1 MDGSAEVDNREN
13 DKNYLQRK
21 ERIQFKNDTDA
32 KYGYSIYTDSKPK
45 IAWLVNVQSSEL
57 IDEHNK
63 DIIACVDYYFL
74 EESGERFKIC
84 YPFRPYFL
92 LATVSGFECG
102 VASFLEKKY
111 VEFIK
116 IEIIEKEN
124 LDLKN
129 HLSGVKSKYL
139 KLSFPSVTELQKVK
153 KELMPVIE
161 KNKKRIASETEYKSL
176 LAKHLGNINTH
187 EIGDAIDKIIE
198 IREYDVPYHMRVS
211 IDMKIFVGLWYTVVG
226 RDENRLPSLKRNYD
240 IIEPAEPV
248 VLAFDIETTKMPL
261 KFPDSEFDQIM
272 MISYMIDGLGYLII
286 NRTVV
291 SADIHNFEYTPKP
304 EYPGEFTVFNEED
317 EKALLIRFF
326 DHIIVSRPSII
337 VTYNGDFFD
346 WPFVDARA
354 RHYQLNMRE
363 IIGFSK
369 DSQGEYKSD
378 NCIHMDAFRWVQR
391 DSYLPMGS
399 QNLKACTK
407 AKLGYEPVELDP
419 ELMVTMAIEKPQ
431 ILANYSVSDAVAT
444 YYLYMK
450 YVHPFIFALCTII
463 PLGGDD
469 VLRKGSGT
477 LCESLLMV
485 EAFHNNIVFPNKL
498 IDGDRK
504 ITSDNRVIESET
516 YVGGRVEALES
527 GVFRADIKT
536 RFCIVPEALEMLK
549 EQVRDTMKFA
559 LNVENGIDL
568 ENVINFDEV
577 CKETEEKLDQ
587 LKNTPNLFEYPKVYH
602 LDVGAMYPNI
612 ILTNRLQPPA
622 IVSEEDC
629 MACIYNTPDAKCKRD
644 MNWVW
649 RGELMPCTRT
659 EYDRIIQQLETESFG
674 KPPVPFHELP
684 KEERMKLEKKRVQDF
699 CRRAYGKNHVTRIE
713 TRTTRVCERE
723 HGFFV
728 DTVKAFRDRRYDY
741 KEKLKK
747 AKGEL
752 AKTPPDD
759 LNGIRIGQSRVIL
772 YESLQMAHKC
782 ILNSFYGY
790 AMRRGSRWFSMEM
803 AGIVCHTGANI
814 IQEARKLVEQIGRP
828 LELDTDGIWCMLPSS
843 LPENLTFK
851 LQGLKK
857 DKVTISYAGSMLNAL
872 VKDKFT
878 NHQYHVTGQ
887 DGNCEIKSENS
898 IFFEVDGPYLAMIL
912 PASKEEGKKLKK
924 RYAVFNFDG
933 SLSELKGFELKR
945 RGELNMIKLFQE
957 NVFKLFLKGTT
968 LEECYKYVAKEA
980 DYWLDVL
987 YSKGVDMTDK
997 QLFDLISENRSMS
1010 RKLSEYEGQKST
1022 SITTARRMAQ
1032 FLGDEMVRDAGLACK
1047 FIISQKPLDAPV
1059 AERAIPLA
1067 IFQTNRSTQARFL
1080 RQWTK
1085 DSAITEENVDIRNI
1099 IDWAYYI
1106 ERVGNTMQKIITIPA
1121 ALQGVPN
1128 PVPRLPHPEWLDN
1141 IKKEKQ
1147 FQRNQPKITSIFK
1160 KIPNPVKDIEVI
1172 GSGVYFDKENEGN
1185 CNRKRGRSI
1194 VLNNDSKT
1202 VEDSPTNKKI
1212 KTINER
1218 KTIKK
1223 DGFIEWINYNKCRW
1237 REIRNNIAERKK
1249 NLSNNDSNSLVNRPL
1264 TTLEKMVLC
1273 SKNEFLKKNWE
1284 IVEIS
1289 QTDTPG
1295 LFVVYAIVGNTMK
1308 KFNVNV
1314 PRIFYVNQYHPK
1326 NDVKHVK
1333 KILPRCKPLLNLY
1346 EYSIDETNFSSSL
1359 RDLYMQL
1366 CEKKIEGIYET
1377 QVPLDFRSMISIGA
1391 VAKIVSMRAS
1401 NTNTYNMNELQILP
1415 SIEKNYLYDK
1425 ELKKLF
1431 FYNYSSGNLHIV
1443 AFFSPTHNLGK
1454 IFVVH
1459 NRNLDIM
1466 GNKSI
1471 YKDELERFLKKH
1483 KEEYFDREA
1492 YSKLDIEI
1500 QQCRDVRNVAL
1511 AMKNMYKQFG
1521 INESQLYI
1529 LLVQSPNTRKYLT
1542 DTYPVLSYFPHVRIY
1557 VAEPSDLLTTLGWQ
1571 NKIVSRIC
1579 KNFLFSH
1586 VLLDELITQGRYLN
1600 IPIGNIKEDFATFAA
1615 DIIYAR
1621 CLNREG
1627 YLLWATTAPEPD
1639 LGGKDIQDYRVT
1651 NDWDSVSFRTHHSFI
1666 INKEAY
1672 KCGKIVVDINLG
1684 CLAVCALLQANKIA
1698 EAEGTNYSLGFASG
1712 VELAKDKIFGKEIWF
1727 SIMDEAAAAN
1737 KSVEVLRQVVVECV
1751 KDINSDGA
1759 MLADEVISNIH
1770 RWLRSPRSLMYDP
1783 AISKAVTVLMK
1794 KLCFLLVTEITR
1806 VGGEV
1811 IHCSYTRLII
1821 STEKDSIYTGTN
1833 FVRSMIDALSRNPL
1847 FSVLTFTVQNY
1858 WDIFSWID
1866 PSNYAAMKV
1875 GDTSD
1880 DDELIFNW
1888 AMSSYFPDE
1897 ASRAIFNNFIGGYM
1911 TMLGDFYRSNNK
1923 KNNKEFIKF
1932 KKEKILKDVCEKM
1945 CKLTERNIKKY
1956 RNAEIPD
1963 DLPPIYMAEEFT
1975 YNIPLEMVN
1984 CFIKILSLDSSI
1996 EEEIEIVRCKAM
2008 DLMKIDKYSE
2018 KSFWKPITYSCVLDH
2033 LICQHCNNHSEID
2046 VCMIDT
2052 KNNGVGEFICSS
2064 CKKAFDKNILEQ
2076 MLLQRAHKMI
2086 IAYSM
2091 QDLQCVKCKEIRNNN
2106 FSSKC
2111 GCSNKY
2117 EFINKRSEIMSN
2129 LRILYCVAI
2138 TNNFNFLKDI
2148 VESCLDL

>member
-1 MDGSAEVDNREN
+1 MDGSVEVGSREN
-13 DKNYLQRK
+13 DKNYVQRR
-21 ERIQFKNDTDA
+21 ERINFRNDIDA
-32 KYGYSIYTDSKPK
+32 KYGYQIYTESRPK

-57 IDEHNK
+57 IDENNK
-63 DIIACVDYYFL
+63 DIVACVDYYFL

-84 YPFRPYFL
+84 YPYRPYFL
-92 LATVSGFECG
+92 LATVGGFEFG
-102 VASFLEKKY
+102 VASYLEKKY
-111 VEFIK
+111 MEFIK
-116 IEIIEKEN
+116 VDIIEKEN

-139 KLSFPSVTELQKVK
+139 KLSFPSVSELQRVK
-153 KELMPVIE
+153 KDLMPIIE
-161 KNKKRIASETEYKSL
+161 KNKRRIASENEYKSL
-176 LAKHLGNINTH
+176 LAKHLGNIDTH
-187 EIGDAIDKIIE
+187 EIGEAVDKIIE

-211 IDMKIFVGLWYTVVG
+211 IDNKIFVGLWYTVVG

-261 KFPDSEFDQIM
+261 KFPDSDFDQIM

-317 EKALLIRFF
+317 EKALLMRFF

-354 RHYQLNMRE
+354 KHYQLNMRE

-378 NCIHMDAFRWVQR
+378 NCLHMDAFRWVQR

-498 IDGDRK
+498 VDDERK
-504 ITSDNRVIESET
+504 ITPDNRVIESET

-536 RFCIVPEALEMLK
+536 RFCIVPEAIEMLK
-549 EQVRDTMKFA
+549 EQVKDTMKFA

-568 ENVINFDEV
+568 DNVVDFEEV
-577 CKETEEKLDQ
+577 CKEVEGQLDKLRE
-587 LKNTPNLFEYPKVYH
+587 TPNLFEYPKVYH

-622 IVSEEDC
+622 IITEEDC
-629 MACIYNTPDAKCKRD
+629 MACVYNTPDAKCKRD

-659 EYDRIIQQLETESFG
+659 EYDRIIQQLENESFG

-699 CRRAYGKNHVTRIE
+699 CRRAYGKNHVTRTE

-728 DTVKAFRDRRYDY
+728 DTVKAFRDRRYEY
-741 KEKLKK
+741 KEQLKK

-752 AKTPPDD
+752 AKTPSDD
-759 LNGIRIGQSRVIL
+759 LNGIRAGQSRVVL

-843 LPENLTFK
+843 LPENITFK

-878 NHQYHVTGQ
+878 NHQYHVVKP
-887 DGNCEIKSENS
+887 DGDCEIKSENS

-957 NVFKLFLKGTT
+957 NVFKLFLKGKT
-968 LEECYKYVAKEA
+968 LEECYKCVAKEA

-987 YSKGVDMTDK
+987 YSKGVDMSDK

-1022 SITTARRMAQ
+1022 SITTAKRMAQ

-1067 IFQTNRSTQARFL
+1067 IFQTNRKTQARFL

-1085 DSAITEENVDIRNI
+1085 DTAITEENVDIRNI

-1121 ALQGVPN
+1121 ALQGIPN
-1128 PVPRLPHPEWLDN
+1128 PIPRLPHPEWLDN

-1147 FQRNQPKITSIFK
+1147 FQINQPKITSIFK
-1160 KIPNPVKDIEVI
+1160 KIPKPIKDIEVI
-1172 GSGVYFDKENEGN
+1172 CTGENVDKENEGN
-1185 CNRKRGRSI
+1185 CHRKRGRSI
-1194 VLNNDSKT
+1194 VIDNNVQVMENVPTSK
-1202 VEDSPTNKKI
+1202 KQ
-1212 KTINER
+1212 KTIDER
-1218 KTIKK
+1218 KTILK
-1223 DGFIEWINYNKCRW
+1223 DGFKEW
-1237 REIRNNIAERKK
+1237 
-1249 NLSNNDSNSLVNRPL
+1249 
-1264 TTLEKMVLC
+1264 
-1273 SKNEFLKKNWE
+1273 
-1284 IVEIS
+1284 
-1289 QTDTPG
+1289 
-1295 LFVVYAIVGNTMK
+1295 VG
-1308 KFNVNV
+1308 
-1314 PRIFYVNQYHPK
+1314 
-1326 NDVKHVK
+1326 
-1333 KILPRCKPLLNLY
+1333 
-1346 EYSIDETNFSSSL
+1346 
-1359 RDLYMQL
+1359 
-1366 CEKKIEGIYET
+1366 
-1377 QVPLDFRSMISIGA
+1377 
-1391 VAKIVSMRAS
+1391 
-1401 NTNTYNMNELQILP
+1401 
-1415 SIEKNYLYDK
+1415 
-1425 ELKKLF
+1425 
-1431 FYNYSSGNLHIV
+1431 
-1443 AFFSPTHNLGK
+1443 
-1454 IFVVH
+1454 
-1459 NRNLDIM
+1459 
-1466 GNKSI
+1466 
-1471 YKDELERFLKKH
+1471 
-1483 KEEYFDREA
+1483 
-1492 YSKLDIEI
+1492 
-1500 QQCRDVRNVAL
+1500 
-1511 AMKNMYKQFG
+1511 
-1521 INESQLYI
+1521 
-1529 LLVQSPNTRKYLT
+1529 
-1542 DTYPVLSYFPHVRIY
+1542 
-1557 VAEPSDLLTTLGWQ
+1557 
-1571 NKIVSRIC
+1571 
-1579 KNFLFSH
+1579 
-1586 VLLDELITQGRYLN
+1586 
-1600 IPIGNIKEDFATFAA
+1600 IK
-1615 DIIYAR
+1615 
-1621 CLNREG
+1621 
-1627 YLLWATTAPEPD
+1627 
-1639 LGGKDIQDYRVT
+1639 
-1651 NDWDSVSFRTHHSFI
+1651 
-1666 INKEAY
+1666 
-1672 KCGKIVVDINLG
+1672 
-1684 CLAVCALLQANKIA
+1684 
-1698 EAEGTNYSLGFASG
+1698 
-1712 VELAKDKIFGKEIWF
+1712 
-1727 SIMDEAAAAN
+1727 
-1737 KSVEVLRQVVVECV
+1737 
-1751 KDINSDGA
+1751 
-1759 MLADEVISNIH
+1759 
-1770 RWLRSPRSLMYDP
+1770 
-1783 AISKAVTVLMK
+1783 
-1794 KLCFLLVTEITR
+1794 
-1806 VGGEV
+1806 
-1811 IHCSYTRLII
+1811 
-1821 STEKDSIYTGTN
+1821 
-1833 FVRSMIDALSRNPL
+1833 
-1847 FSVLTFTVQNY
+1847 
-1858 WDIFSWID
+1858 
-1866 PSNYAAMKV
+1866 
-1875 GDTSD
+1875 
-1880 DDELIFNW
+1880 
-1888 AMSSYFPDE
+1888 
-1897 ASRAIFNNFIGGYM
+1897 
-1911 TMLGDFYRSNNK
+1911 
-1923 KNNKEFIKF
+1923 
-1932 KKEKILKDVCEKM
+1932 
-1945 CKLTERNIKKY
+1945 IKK
-1956 RNAEIPD
+1956 
-1963 DLPPIYMAEEFT
+1963 
-1975 YNIPLEMVN
+1975 
-1984 CFIKILSLDSSI
+1984 S
-1996 EEEIEIVRCKAM
+1996 
-2008 DLMKIDKYSE
+2008 
-2018 KSFWKPITYSCVLDH
+2018 KSYYYTLFNL
-2033 LICQHCNNHSEID
+2033 
-2046 VCMIDT
+2046 
-2052 KNNGVGEFICSS
+2052 KN
-2064 CKKAFDKNILEQ
+2064 Q
-2076 MLLQRAHKMI
+2076 
-2086 IAYSM
+2086 
-2091 QDLQCVKCKEIRNNN
+2091 
-2106 FSSKC
+2106 
-2111 GCSNKY
+2111 
-2117 EFINKRSEIMSN
+2117 
-2129 LRILYCVAI
+2129 
-2138 TNNFNFLKDI
+2138 TN
-2148 VESCLDL
+2148 